1 MLEILT
7 GVAVG
12 MIVCAFGM
20 WCFIHG
26 QHNAISLLRNELP
39 EQIKGPV
46 QAVSDSVQ
54 GVVEKAKENKD
65 AADAE
70 DQLANLLNYNGGYKE
85 PEKGE

>member
-12 MIVCAFGM
+12 MIVCVFGM
-20 WCFIHG
+20 WCFIKG
-26 QHNAISLLRNELP
+26 QHDAISIMHSELP
-39 EQIKGPV
+39 EQIKSPV
-46 QAVSDSVQ
+46 QAITGSV
-54 GVVEKAKENKD
+54 EAIKENK
-65 AADAE
+65 AAAEAE